1 MKVAKSCSQCRTAKR
16 RCRPGPTPN
25 SACARCA
32 HKGQNCSLLTGLN
45 LNRQKFLAPAVTAPT
60 GSKEVS
66 DNIRDLL
73 VDLYLELI
81 HDKPHTFFHPET
93 LRAQTQNGLLPDA
106 ILFSIL
112 AFAARLSNDQAVR
125 GRAKE
130 FFQAAKDALKKTIDE
145 VTLDNVHAS
154 ALVGNL
160 CGIEGD
166 ASGESLFFGIAFR
179 MAQIL
184 RLPEANLEDDGIMR
198 EIKLRTYWSLYMIDH
213 WSSAG
218 LDMPRQIPDTTR
230 HSLPMPELKFWSLNQ
245 GNKASCVLPCDRR
258 PGLWGYMVILAR
270 IFGKIQEL
278 HRRLANNH
286 LSDAE
291 AEEYT
296 RQVALQFQEYSQ
308 NLPSDI
314 ELTRDNLHHHA
325 KMGLGSTF
333 VALHLGY
340 HHYSTLLYFHYL
352 DSTHI
357 EVSSQALFAARCKF
371 HAAAFS
377 ELLSISNDLPGC
389 EAVYFIV
396 GHMTVISSSALLH
409 TLLFGEPDELPDTR
423 KRLSSNFQVL
433 LKLKQYW
440 PYVNSM
446 ITRLFAF
453 QEACMLSTDRVYV
466 VDKWIVKFLLQHALP
481 IEKNL
486 RPPTTQSL
494 AERDRFAEDALSIL
508 RPSRPEL
515 HS

>member
-1 MKVAKSCSQCRTAKR
+1 MKIAKSCSQCRTAKR
-16 RCRPGPTPN
+16 KCIAGPTST
-25 SACARCA
+25 SACVLCS
-32 HKGQNCSLLTGLN
+32 HKGQNCSLLAKLN
-45 LNRQKFLAPAVTAPT
+45 LNRKKLLAPAAAVSPIRLN
-60 GSKEVS
+60 EVS
-66 DNIRDLL
+66 EEARAQL
-73 VDLYLELI
+73 VNLYLELI
-81 HDKPHTFFHPET
+81 HDKPHTFFHAAT
-93 LRAQTQNGLLPDA
+93 LKERVQNGLLPDA

-112 AFAARLSNDQAVR
+112 AFAARLSNDPTIQNCA
-125 GRAKE
+125 GD
-130 FFQAAKDALKKTIDE
+130 FFQVAKDALKKTIDE
-145 VTLDNVHAS
+145 VTLDNIHAT

-166 ASGESLFFGIAFR
+166 ANGESLFFGISFR

-184 RLPEANLEDDGIMR
+184 RLPETKEDDDSIIR
-198 EIKLRTYWSLYMIDH
+198 EIKLRTYWSLYMIDQ

-230 HSLPMPELKFWSLNQ
+230 HPLPMPEMEFWGLRQ
-245 GNKASCVLPCDRR
+245 GDKMSDISTHTHQ

-270 IFGKIQEL
+270 IFGKIQDL
-278 HRRLANNH
+278 HRQLANNQ

-296 RQVALQFQEYSQ
+296 RQVALQFREFSE
-308 NLPSDI
+308 NLPPGI
-314 ELTRDNLHHHA
+314 ELTRDNVDRHA
-325 KMGLGSTF
+325 ELGLGSTF

-352 DSTHI
+352 DSTLTD
-357 EVSSQALFAARCKF
+357 QAIFAARCKF

-377 ELLSISNDLPGC
+377 DLLSLSNEIRGC

-396 GHMTVISSSALLH
+396 AHMTVISSSALLH
-409 TLLFGEPDELPDTR
+409 TLLFGEPGELPDTR

-433 LKLKQYW
+433 LELKQYW
-440 PYVNSM
+440 PFVNSM

-453 QEACMLSTDRVYV
+453 QEACMLSADRVYI

-486 RPPTTQSL
+486 RPHATHSL

-508 RPSRPEL
+508 RSPQPEQRP
-515 HS
+515 